1 MAIKR
6 TIKSATPMNTAQIK
20 APNLNKTIVGV
31 KKNEQT
37 IIPEEEVIEVVES
50 VSVENPT
57 PFIPEI
63 DIPDTIFGMPIV
75 DIPER
80 GFEETE
86 KEPKL
91 AKEKRFAKIALCLG
105 VVVLVLMILNKK

>member
-6 TIKSATPMNTAQIK
+6 TINSAAPTKKVK
-20 APNLNKTIVGV
+20 APLNKTVVAI
-31 KKNEQT
+31 KKDEQT
-37 IIPEEEVIEVVES
+37 ISPEEEVIEVVES

-75 DIPER
+75 DFPER

-86 KEPKL
+86 TKL
-91 AKEKRFAKIALCLG
+91 AKERKFAKIALCLG
-105 VVVLVLMILNKK
+105 IVVLVIMIINKK

>member
-6 TIKSATPMNTAQIK
+6 TINIAAPTKKVK
-20 APNLNKTIVGV
+20 APLNKTVVAI
-31 KKNEQT
+31 KKDEQT
-37 IIPEEEVIEVVES
+37 ISPEEEVIEVVES

-86 KEPKL
+86 KESKL
-91 AKEKRFAKIALCLG
+91 AKEKRFAKIALAVG
-105 VVVLVLMILNKK
+105 IGILVIILLNKK